1 MSNRIKLSNSEQSEI
16 VQKAS
21 LVFVI
26 RVIGYLCGFVFFWL
40 VANKFGPK
48 TQGIFSIGFL
58 FLSVGAMISKLGIET
73 ALVKWIASSNSIGTE
88 KFIFHKS
95 CTIVLFSS
103 LLIALI
109 LFLLAPLIAMM
120 YNKPDTELTIKIA
133 AISIPFLSLLEVASN
148 LFKGRKKTTTYGL
161 FYHFFKFLGPLICL
175 AFFYFNGSYGY
186 DKPMISY
193 LLGLSMVTLIIFI
206 VTESSF
212 KDIKKTINST
222 FSTKKMLM
230 TSYPMLISS
239 SIIMIMGW
247 SDVFILGFFV
257 SEEQIGVYST
267 AIKLAAIVSFAYN
280 AIATIAAPKIALFF
294 SQNKN
299 RDLKETISF
308 SSKLMLIT
316 GVPTFSVLFLFPE
329 FFLMIFGE
337 EYTNGKSVLRIL
349 LLAQLANVLT
359 GPVGP
364 ILNMTGKQNQLKK
377 FIIIS
382 LIFNIVFSLILV
394 KNYQLEGVAIG
405 SAIGM
410 VLWNLLGALYI
421 FKNMDIRTWTSIKKE

>member
-1 MSNRIKLSNSEQSEI
+1 
-16 VQKAS
+16 
-21 LVFVI
+21 
-26 RVIGYLCGFVFFWL
+26 
-40 VANKFGPK
+40 
-48 TQGIFSIGFL
+48 
-58 FLSVGAMISKLGIET
+58 
-73 ALVKWIASSNSIGTE
+73 
-88 KFIFHKS
+88 
-95 CTIVLFSS
+95 
-103 LLIALI
+103 
-109 LFLLAPLIAMM
+109 
-120 YNKPDTELTIKIA
+120 
-133 AISIPFLSLLEVASN
+133 
-148 LFKGRKKTTTYGL
+148 
-161 FYHFFKFLGPLICL
+161 
-175 AFFYFNGSYGY
+175 
-186 DKPMISY
+186 
-193 LLGLSMVTLIIFI
+193 MVTLIIFI

-316 GVPTFSVLFLFPE
+316 GVPIFSVLFLFPE